1 MSDGE
6 FIKLAEA
13 RDKKRDVL
21 RDLAMVGAGT
31 AAGAGAGYGL
41 GALVKHRYG
50 EDIAK
55 IDPNT
60 RIKYL
65 GPAATAVGAAGALV
79 HVLRQRAEARMR
91 QEKARDSKTRRK

>member
-1 MSDGE
+1 MSDAG
-6 FIKLAEA
+6 FMKLAEA
-13 RDKKRDVL
+13 RDKKRDML

-31 AAGAGAGYGL
+31 AVGAGAGYGI

-50 EDIAK
+50 KDIAK

-65 GPAATAVGAAGALV
+65 GPTATAVGAAGALV